1 MDALSNAA
9 AALKNLA
16 VDDADNKNLI
26 RETNGE
32 HTSLN
37 AFACRSYAA

>member
-1 MDALSNAA
+1 MNDALSNAA

-26 RETNGE
+26 RETDGKSNRE
-32 HTSLN
+32 PVVV
-37 AFACRSYAA
+37 R